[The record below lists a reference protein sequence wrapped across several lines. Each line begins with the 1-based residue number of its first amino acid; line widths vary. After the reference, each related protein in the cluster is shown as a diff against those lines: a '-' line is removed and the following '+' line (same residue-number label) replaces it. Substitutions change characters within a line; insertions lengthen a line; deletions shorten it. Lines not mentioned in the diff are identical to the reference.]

1 MLRPTEIDATRKDDC
16 RAKTGSMKSMIVLG
30 RWLLS
35 GRANYYLAFFNWAVS
50 SHGIALAVVYD
61 SWRDVFGALLD
72 QVCHR

>member
-1 MLRPTEIDATRKDDC
+1 
-16 RAKTGSMKSMIVLG
+16 MKSMIVLG